1 MRYRIYQLTE
11 PYGEPGECL
20 YETEERMECMRKVAE
35 LLRGGEGPDTIRVIS
50 ENQLPTEQ
58 RKREVWRYLY

>member
-1 MRYRIYQLTE
+1 MQYRIYQLTE

-50 ENQLPTEQ
+50 EDQLPTE
-58 RKREVWRYLY
+58 

>member
-1 MRYRIYQLTE
+1 
-11 PYGEPGECL
+11 
-20 YETEERMECMRKVAE
+20 MRKVAE

-50 ENQLPTEQ
+50 EDQLPTEQ